1 MQYTLGM
8 SFYNKY
14 VLPKFLNCTCS
25 SKPINYQ
32 RKKVVPLAKGIVL
45 DVGIGSGLNIPFY
58 DMTKIDKVIGLDPS
72 VELNNLAKDVAKEHQ
87 VDVEFILCGA
97 ENIPLPD
104 NHVDTVLV
112 TYTMCT
118 IPEVMDANKEMLR
131 VLKPDGRLIFCEH
144 GLAPDPK
151 VAKWQKRIDPIW
163 GKIAGGCHLNRD
175 IPELIASA
183 GFVIENMEQM
193 YLPGTPSFAGYN
205 YWGTARISLN

>member
-72 VELNNLAKDVAKEHQ
+72 VELNNLAKDVAREHQ

-175 IPELIASA
+175 IPELITSA

-193 YLPGTPSFAGYN
+193 YLPSTTSFVGYN
-205 YWGTARISLN
+205 YWGTARIN